1 MKIGL
6 FGINMN
12 HLAQPKEAAII
23 AQHAE
28 ALGFESL
35 WTGEHVVLPDP
46 RQAPSPADPDTP
58 MAHPPAFLAYL
69 AALTTTIKLGTGIT
83 LVAQRNPVVLAKEI
97 GTLDL
102 ITEGRLL
109 FGVGAG
115 YLHQEFEALGV
126 DFESRGPRTDESI
139 DAMRA
144 LWRDPKPSFQGKY
157 YSVRWCPGPT
167 AADPTRRPAPACRR
181 GKPCRPAANRHK
193 RPRLVRVCDGRRNC
207 R

>member
-139 DAMRA
+139 EAMRA

-157 YSVRWCPGPT
+157 YRF
-167 AADPTRRPAPACRR
+167 
-181 GKPCRPAANRHK
+181 
-193 RPRLVRVCDGRRNC
+193 DGV
-207 R
+207 

>member
-69 AALTTTIKLGTGIT
+69 AALTTTIKLGTALPSWRNAT
-83 LVAQRNPVVLAKEI
+83 L
-97 GTLDL
+97 
-102 ITEGRLL
+102 
-109 FGVGAG
+109 
-115 YLHQEFEALGV
+115 
-126 DFESRGPRTDESI
+126 
-139 DAMRA
+139 
-144 LWRDPKPSFQGKY
+144 
-157 YSVRWCPGPT
+157 
-167 AADPTRRPAPACRR
+167 
-181 GKPCRPAANRHK
+181 
-193 RPRLVRVCDGRRNC
+193 
-207 R
+207 